1 MAKRYPSS
9 AEILRYNQAPVSQGT
24 VRRHYTKWRADH
36 EIPARCDNPA
46 CAFHAAPLDWE
57 RQSSA
62 AADPRSQE
70 RQPPGQQPGE
80 PPVPLPELRLST
92 HDARRREPQARRG
105 DDGEQLLPAL
115 PRRTPRPPRHPRS
128 RKAHADRA
136 RGGRDHAEPRLK
148 TGRQFRPSSP
158 DQRLYLTEALRMTW
172 LRSLGVVVSVSSL
185 AAVAVMAQH
194 IDRTSPVPWNSEPA
208 FLIVA
213 RVIHRACHA
222 GRCGADNRAGPGDGI
237 VRRHGHIVPR
247 RPSHVHD
254 RRRRRVED
262 RRRWTPS
269 VRRRQLGRTPTRL
282 RQDD

>member
-46 CAFHAAPLDWE
+46 CAFHAAPLDWNG
-57 RQSSA
+57 S
-62 AADPRSQE
+62 
-70 RQPPGQQPGE
+70 
-80 PPVPLPELRLST
+80 PLPLILDHKNGNHLDNSPENLRFLCPNCDSQLTTRGGANRGRVEVTTENSYILLSRDGRRDHHVIPGPARLT
-92 HDARRREPQARRG
+92 LTEHVAAVITSATPAEDWSTIPTKLARPASIPDGGAAYDLAAKARRRRVRLVTRRG
-105 DDGEQLLPAL
+105 C
-115 PRRTPRPPRHPRS
+115 RHGP
-128 RKAHADRA
+128 
-136 RGGRDHAEPRLK
+136 GL
-148 TGRQFRPSSP
+148 TGLHR
-158 DQRLYLTEALRMTW
+158 YL
-172 LRSLGVVVSVSSL
+172 
-185 AAVAVMAQH
+185 
-194 IDRTSPVPWNSEPA
+194 DSEPA

-213 RVIHRACHA
+213 RVIHRACHT
-222 GRCGADNRAGPGDGI
+222 GRRGADNRAGPGVGI
-237 VRRHGHIVPR
+237 VRRHGHMVPR